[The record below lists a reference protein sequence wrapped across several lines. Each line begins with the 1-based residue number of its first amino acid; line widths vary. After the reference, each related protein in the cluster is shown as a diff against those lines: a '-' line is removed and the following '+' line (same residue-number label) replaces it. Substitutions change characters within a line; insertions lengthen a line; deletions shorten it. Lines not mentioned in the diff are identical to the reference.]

1 MNRRKIIFGA
11 PSNEVQ
17 NTMITQQNAE
27 LDDLTGSVNHA
38 TDKLKS
44 TNKRVAKQLK

>member
-1 MNRRKIIFGA
+1 MASRMIALGTR
-11 PSNEVQ
+11 SNEVQ

-27 LDDLTGSVNHA
+27 LDDLTSSVNHA
-38 TDKLKS
+38 SDKLKS